1 LISFEKK
8 GLTIRYDVIEKIGEG
23 NRGEV
28 YKARLEDGRFVAIKW
43 AKNYEIEKE
52 WAILK
57 YLDGFYAPKPI
68 FRGKRYFIM
77 ELIEAKPLKEYI
89 NTDEYY
95 NVLKKSLIA
104 AFHLDLKGVFHGQ
117 LGRFYHILYNG
128 DDIKFI
134 DFERGV
140 FTKNPRNFLQII
152 GYYLYRDEKFDKKC
166 LNLIAEIYKAN
177 KEEALNMIIRLIDE
191 S

>member
-95 NVLKKSLIA
+95 NV
-104 AFHLDLKGVFHGQ
+104 
-117 LGRFYHILYNG
+117 
-128 DDIKFI
+128 
-134 DFERGV
+134 
-140 FTKNPRNFLQII
+140 
-152 GYYLYRDEKFDKKC
+152 
-166 LNLIAEIYKAN
+166 
-177 KEEALNMIIRLIDE
+177 
-191 S
+191 

>member
-1 LISFEKK
+1 M
-8 GLTIRYDVIEKIGEG
+8 
-23 NRGEV
+23 
-28 YKARLEDGRFVAIKW
+28 EDGRLVAIKW
-43 AKNYEIEKE
+43 AKNYEIDKE
-52 WAILK
+52 WEILK
-57 YLDGFYAPKPI
+57 FLDGFFAPKPI

-104 AFHLDLKGVFHGQ
+104 SYHLDLEGIFHGQ
-117 LGRFYHILYNG
+117 LGRYYHILYNG
-128 DDIKFI
+128 EDVKFI
-134 DFERGV
+134 DFERGI

-152 GYYLYRDEKFDKKC
+152 GYYLYRDKRFDKEK
-166 LNLIAEIYKAN
+166 LKMITNMYKQNKKSALEMALKLIKT
-177 KEEALNMIIRLIDE
+177 

>member
-1 LISFEKK
+1 M
-8 GLTIRYDVIEKIGEG
+8 
-23 NRGEV
+23 
-28 YKARLEDGRFVAIKW
+28 EDGRLVAIKW
-43 AKNYEIEKE
+43 AKNYEIDKE
-52 WAILK
+52 WEILK
-57 YLDGFYAPKPI
+57 FLDGFYAPKPI

-104 AFHLDLKGVFHGQ
+104 SYHLDLKGIFHGQ
-117 LGRFYHILYNG
+117 LGRYYHILYNG
-128 DDIKFI
+128 EDVKFI
-134 DFERGV
+134 DFERGI

-152 GYYLYRDEKFDKKC
+152 GYYLYRDKRFDKEK
-166 LNLIAEIYKAN
+166 LKMITNMYKQNKKSALEMALKLIKT
-177 KEEALNMIIRLIDE
+177 